1 MNGFKS
7 AFVPLKEKT
16 QLVDQAL
23 VEFASQGALF
33 SGEISRRRR
42 SQI

>member
-1 MNGFKS
+1 M
-7 AFVPLKEKT
+7 
-16 QLVDQAL
+16 QLVDQVLA
-23 VEFASQGALF
+23 EFASQGAAF